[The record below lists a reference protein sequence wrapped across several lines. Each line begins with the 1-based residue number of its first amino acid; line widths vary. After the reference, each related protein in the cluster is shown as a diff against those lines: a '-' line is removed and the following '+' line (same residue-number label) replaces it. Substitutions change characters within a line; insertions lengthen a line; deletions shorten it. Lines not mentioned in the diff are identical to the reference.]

1 MLRVKAFTFSLPGHG
16 SQQRTFKMKGLVLG
30 IAAVLLAG
38 SALAAPAPKL
48 AVTEMSALP
57 VVERKPYDEAAN
69 APAAVDAAFARAKKN
84 HKRVLIDLGGNWCGD
99 CIVLAN
105 IMALPEMKPFI
116 AKYFEVVTVD
126 VGRFDKNLS
135 VPARFGITKRLEGV
149 PSVIIAEP
157 DGKFV
162 NPGNVSALA
171 DARHMTPQAVA
182 DWLAQWAK

>member
-1 MLRVKAFTFSLPGHG
+1 
-16 SQQRTFKMKGLVLG
+16 MKGLVLG
-30 IAAVLLAG
+30 MAVLLAG

-69 APAAVDAAFARAKKN
+69 APAVVDAAFARAKKN

-149 PSVIIAEP
+149 PSVIIADP

-162 NPGNVSALA
+162 NSGNVSALA

-182 DWLAQWAK
+182 DWLAQWTK